1 MKFTVVICPGAWPL
15 LSFMEPL
22 MEAFENRSH
31 PAITSI
37 VDTYPTTDPN
47 VTVKVNPDSEYLRT
61 KVLEPV
67 LETGADVVV
76 FMHSYGG
83 TYGASSLEG
92 LSKEE
97 RQSKGLK
104 GGIIATV
111 QTAAF
116 IAPTGATALD
126 CMGVDR
132 NNLPYWIE
140 YDAETDMVGINKEYA
155 KQVLFNDLPED
166 EAERLASLLPK
177 QPMVCFTTPAHWDPY
192 NDPYYRGKLGYIY
205 TGADL
210 IFPYEAQQMQVASA
224 GIGHTYLL
232 EGSSHS
238 PHLEQPGHLADLV
251 IDMVRNITG
260 KC

>member
-1 MKFTVVICPGAWPL
+1 
-15 LSFMEPL
+15 

-140 YDAETDMVGINKEYA
+140 YDVGGH
-155 KQVLFNDLPED
+155 
-166 EAERLASLLPK
+166 LLDSST
-177 QPMVCFTTPAHWDPY
+177 FLT
-192 NDPYYRGKLGYIY
+192 
-205 TGADL
+205 
-210 IFPYEAQQMQVASA
+210 VA
-224 GIGHTYLL
+224 
-232 EGSSHS
+232 
-238 PHLEQPGHLADLV
+238 PHLGRDRYGGNQQG
-251 IDMVRNITG
+251 VRQASSVQRPSG
-260 KC
+260 G